1 VIGGRVLDAT
11 AVAAF
16 ARQRSIYLSAL
27 VWTAT
32 EEDVV
37 LLVPATALVEA
48 GRGLDEHSR
57 AVLDVLLG
65 LPVTVVETLDAD
77 RARAVAVLAD
87 EHGLDVG
94 SAHAVRSA
102 LDRGWSIVTAD
113 GDRYRPVPSVEIEE
127 IA

>member
-1 VIGGRVLDAT
+1 MIGGRVLDAT

-48 GRGLDEHSR
+48 GLGLDDDGR

-65 LPVTVVETLDAD
+65 LPVTVAETLDAD
-77 RARAVAVLAD
+77 RARAVAVLTD
-87 EHGLDVG
+87 EYGLDVG

-113 GDRYRPVPSVEIEE
+113 GDRYRSVAGIKVEEVP
-127 IA
+127 

>member
-48 GRGLDEHSR
+48 GRGLDDDGR

-87 EHGLDVG
+87 EYGLDVG

-113 GDRYRPVPSVEIEE
+113 GDRYRPVAGIEVEEVP
-127 IA
+127 